1 MCANSLNFFA
11 RCKQHGLFQSSSVQ
25 IVQDHSKRI
34 KISNRR
40 KETLQTVFGSGSFEF
55 RNSDF
60 EIFKGVPMNGA
71 TEALAQFVAGTKLED
86 IPAVVVQNAKLMMM
100 DTFGVT
106 LAAARDPGC
115 KLLARWAEDQ
125 ESAPRA
131 TVIGQGFRTSPL
143 LAALVNGHASHALD
157 YDDSGHYSTQTLPAA
172 LALGEPGRVSGGK
185 ILQAYI
191 MGREICSR
199 LDAAFDASRGKLSGP
214 TYRGWHHTGTNG
226 SLGAAASAAVVLN
239 LTPDEIE
246 TAFGIAANGAC
257 GLRANMGTMAKALVS
272 GNAARNGVMAAT
284 LAGRG
289 FTAEKAVL
297 ETPQGMANAFCLEE
311 DIAWPSLTRDLG
323 QRYELERGAI
333 TKDYP
338 CCSPAHR
345 PIEAL
350 LKIIQEHGIHADEVD
365 SIECDLHSFSL
376 RREEARDA
384 HEAQYSLKYC
394 LAVALLDG
402 QMGLR
407 QMTQQRVQ
415 ANDVQALMRRLRIL
429 PPPDGSVER
438 RPKERLTVC
447 LNNGQRHSAEI
458 THSRRIDKRQDLEAK
473 FFVCAEGSLSP
484 PAAAALRDR
493 ILDFEN
499 LSDISIVMDIVRA
512 G

>member
-1 MCANSLNFFA
+1 
-11 RCKQHGLFQSSSVQ
+11 
-25 IVQDHSKRI
+25 
-34 KISNRR
+34 
-40 KETLQTVFGSGSFEF
+40 
-55 RNSDF
+55 
-60 EIFKGVPMNGA
+60 MNGA

-100 DTFGVT
+100 DTFGVS
-106 LAAARDPGC
+106 LAAALDPGC
-115 KLLARWAEDQ
+115 KLLAQWAKDQ
-125 ESAPRA
+125 EGAPRA

-191 MGREICSR
+191 LGREICSR

-226 SLGAAASAAVVLN
+226 SLGATASAAVVLN
-239 LTPDEIE
+239 LIPDQIQ

-284 LAGRG
+284 LAARG

-297 ETPQGMANAFCLEE
+297 ETPQGIANVFCLEE
-311 DIAWPSLTRDLG
+311 DIDWPALTRDLG
-323 QRYELERGAI
+323 KRYELARGAI

-350 LKIIQEHGIHADEVD
+350 LEIIQANTIHADQVE

-376 RREEARDA
+376 RRDEARDS
-384 HEAQYSLKYC
+384 HEGQYSLKYC
-394 LAVALLDG
+394 LSVALLDG
-402 QMGLR
+402 RMGLE
-407 QMTQQRVQ
+407 QMTAERVQ
-415 ANDVQALMRRLRIL
+415 AKDAQDLMRRLRIVA
-429 PPPDGSVER
+429 PPGGSVER
-438 RPKERLTVC
+438 RPKERVTVH
-447 LNNGQRHSAEI
+447 LKNGQSYSAEVA
-458 THSRRIDKRQDLEAK
+458 HARRIDKKEDLEAK
-473 FFVCAEGSLSP
+473 FFACAQGSLSEK
-484 PAAAALRDR
+484 ASTALRDI
-493 ILDFEN
+493 ILDLEN
-499 LSDISIVMDIVRA
+499 LSDITPIMDAVS
-512 G
+512 GS